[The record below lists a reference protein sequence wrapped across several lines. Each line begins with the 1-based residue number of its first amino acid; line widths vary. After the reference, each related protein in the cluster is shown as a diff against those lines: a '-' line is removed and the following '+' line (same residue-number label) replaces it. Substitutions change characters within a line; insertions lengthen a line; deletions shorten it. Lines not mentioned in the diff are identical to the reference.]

1 MFCSLSCKL
10 KTLRRR
16 HSRRGMTPTP
26 EELVVWKLFPLARWN
41 YYIRSGQLKA
51 DGRRHGYKIDVAF
64 LSLKLGVE
72 IDGGIHRI
80 PSVAAKDK
88 ARDKRLTE
96 LGWTILRFSNR
107 QVTKDLTRVQEV
119 IEYTISK
126 LEGTQ
131 VIPST
136 V

>member
-1 MFCSLSCKL
+1 
-10 KTLRRR
+10 
-16 HSRRGMTPTP
+16 MTPTP

-41 YYIRSGQLKA
+41 YYIRSGQLKS